1 MERAVPQLTPEQITA
16 LRRIDSPSIANAIEI
31 FEVRPRVQGYVGY
44 DIRCIFPEL
53 PPMVGYAVTCTVDST
68 TEGRVG
74 IGFQELYKLLEVA
87 PKPAVVVMQDVGQD
101 RLHSC
106 HAGEAMSTTMK
117 RLGADGILTDGGLR
131 DAREVAALGGFHYFC
146 AGLVVSH
153 GNPICVSVNTEV
165 TISGM
170 TVRPGDLLHGD
181 VNGVV
186 LIPDEVADRVADA
199 AHAIWEREDRTIRQV
214 LEPGYTVRGKD
225 ELQH

>member
-1 MERAVPQLTPEQITA
+1 MAMLTSEQITD
-16 LRRIDSPSIANAIEI
+16 LRRIDSPTIANAIETFKI
-31 FEVRPRVQGYVGY
+31 RPRVQGYVGY
-44 DIRCIFPEL
+44 DIRSIFPQL

-74 IGFQELYKLLEVA
+74 IGFQKLYEILETA

-106 HAGEAMSTTMK
+106 HAGEVMSTTMK
-117 RLGADGILTDGGLR
+117 RLGAIGILTDGGLR
-131 DAREVAALGGFHYFC
+131 DVREVAALGGFHYFC

-170 TVRPGDLLHGD
+170 VVRPGDLLHGD
-181 VNGVV
+181 ENGVV
-186 LIPDEVADRVADA
+186 LIPDQCAGQVAEA
-199 AHAIWEREDRTIRQV
+199 AQRIWAREEQTIRNV
-214 LEPGYTVRGKD
+214 MDPSYTARGKD
-225 ELQH
+225 ELKH